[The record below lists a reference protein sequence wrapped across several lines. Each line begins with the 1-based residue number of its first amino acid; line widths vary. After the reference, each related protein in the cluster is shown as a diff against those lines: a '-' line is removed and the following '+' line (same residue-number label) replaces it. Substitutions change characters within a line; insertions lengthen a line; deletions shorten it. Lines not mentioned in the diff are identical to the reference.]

1 MSWKAAYQEDKQAK
15 LETRI
20 SRQNKQDFVEIC
32 DLLDMKP
39 SDLLRQLVTHVIKQ
53 YETELAAAR
62 DKKWL

>member
-20 SRQNKQDFVEIC
+20 SRQNKQDFIEVC

-39 SDLLRQLVTHVIKQ
+39 SDLLRQLVNHVIKE
-53 YETELAAAR
+53 YETELAVAR
-62 DKKWL
+62 EQK